1 MPWLMLC
8 SFSLPLSLS
17 SGWFG
22 YLTAPLFILWSSSS
36 ASGIF
41 VSILGLSEQR
51 FLIAYPLGLLY
62 SCFAI
67 LSIFDF
73 GGAASAGS
81 GKRL

>member
-1 MPWLMLC
+1 MVVV
-8 SFSLPLSLS
+8 LSDSTANLGSVHS
-17 SGWFG
+17 SWWG
-22 YLTAPLFILWSSSS
+22 YMAAPLFILWSSSS

-41 VSILGLSEQR
+41 VSVLRLSEQR

-73 GGAASAGS
+73 GAVG
-81 GKRL
+81 GKKA